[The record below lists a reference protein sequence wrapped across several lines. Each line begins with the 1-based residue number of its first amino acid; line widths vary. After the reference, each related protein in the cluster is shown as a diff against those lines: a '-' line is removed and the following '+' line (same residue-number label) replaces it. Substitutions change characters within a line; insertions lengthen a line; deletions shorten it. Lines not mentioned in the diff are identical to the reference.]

1 MPGNGRILAIDY
13 GERRIGL
20 ALSDE
25 LGIIASGGGTLP
37 NDGHTFPSI
46 GSLVTSHCVSKII
59 VGYPLTLKGEEGDAA
74 RMVHR
79 FVEVLRDRVSVP
91 VELVDERFTSS
102 IAERTIRELG
112 VSRKKRR
119 DKGKIDEIAA
129 VILLQGYLDSTR

>member
-1 MPGNGRILAIDY
+1 LAIDY

-25 LGIIASGGGTLP
+25 MGIIASGAGTLL
-37 NDGHTFPSI
+37 NDEHTVPSI
-46 GSLVTSHCVSKII
+46 GDLVTSRSVVRII
-59 VGYPLTLKGEEGDAA
+59 VGFPLTLKGEEGDAA
-74 RMVHR
+74 RIVQR
-79 FVEVLRDRVSVP
+79 FVDVLRNHVGVS

-129 VILLQGYLDSTR
+129 VILLQGYLDTIR